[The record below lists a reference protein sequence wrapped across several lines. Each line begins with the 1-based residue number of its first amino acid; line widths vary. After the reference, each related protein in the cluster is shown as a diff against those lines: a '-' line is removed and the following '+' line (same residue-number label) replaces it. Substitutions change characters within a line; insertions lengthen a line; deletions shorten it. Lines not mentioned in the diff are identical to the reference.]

1 MHNVLTF
8 TPSAFIE
15 VLRDVTVKSGH
26 HLRLQCKLSSLP
38 THPLTVTWTKNQHA
52 IENYDN
58 IRLVKDGVTY
68 ALDIT
73 QTETADTG
81 HYRCS
86 VTCGSR
92 RITCSANVAVLGK
105 SKCCQIR
112 YPLLLNVKWHK
123 LLQNVWDRTSSEMRK
138 EHSSFLCPRRLN
150 FDLRRESRTLTST
163 FRSLFSEFRSPTIV
177 SRSRLIF
184 YFQLPII
191 KRLLWV
197 DHRNV
202 EPKLGPNSFGV
213 KYVPRLTVAKGKRG
227 P

>member
-105 SKCCQIR
+105 SKSCQIR

-123 LLQNVWDRTSSEMRK
+123 LLQ
-138 EHSSFLCPRRLN
+138 
-150 FDLRRESRTLTST
+150 
-163 FRSLFSEFRSPTIV
+163 
-177 SRSRLIF
+177 IF
-184 YFQLPII
+184 GIGLQARCGKNILHFC
-191 KRLLWV
+191 V
-197 DHRNV
+197 
-202 EPKLGPNSFGV
+202 LGD
-213 KYVPRLTVAKGKRG
+213 
-227 P
+227 

>member
-1 MHNVLTF
+1 MLTQLTMHNVLTF

-105 SKCCQIR
+105 SKSCQIR

-123 LLQNVWDRTSSEMRK
+123 LLQNVWEWTSSEMRK

-150 FDLRRESRTLTST
+150 FDLRRVNLEHSRVHFDLS
-163 FRSLFSEFRSPTIV
+163 SV
-177 SRSRLIF
+177 
-184 YFQLPII
+184 
-191 KRLLWV
+191 
-197 DHRNV
+197 H
-202 EPKLGPNSFGV
+202 FGL
-213 KYVPRLTVAKGKRG
+213 PRLCHGHALYFTSN
-227 P
+227 